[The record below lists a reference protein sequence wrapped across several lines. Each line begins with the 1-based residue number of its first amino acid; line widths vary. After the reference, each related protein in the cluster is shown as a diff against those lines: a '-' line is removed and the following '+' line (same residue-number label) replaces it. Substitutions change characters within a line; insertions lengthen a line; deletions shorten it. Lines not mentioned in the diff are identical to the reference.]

1 MSYFPMQ
8 LAWKVKQDRVSQ
20 SVAKT
25 LWTIVN
31 IQAICLGAKNNYDYI
46 NSMFDKQIK
55 LFQVNNV
62 RRIS

>member
-25 LWTIVN
+25 LWTLIN
-31 IQAICLGAKNNYDYI
+31 LQAIYLGTTNDYEYI

-55 LFQVNNV
+55 LFQVNNA
-62 RRIS
+62 RRIP